1 MLPKRY
7 ERVPMKVA
15 TFLATDVLPAT
26 TVTNEDPLLAQNDTN
41 KSNTISTNQ
50 QKTKYHVAL
59 LTGAVAIF
67 SLIIGWILFGIAA
80 GTDKYWD
87 DYNRLLPPETIQQH
101 KTEKDNYQY
110 GGIACLIICGVCAAV
125 SFADVYTNGKI
136 SKWAG
141 YD

>member
-1 MLPKRY
+1 
-7 ERVPMKVA
+7 MKVA

-26 TVTNEDPLLAQNDTN
+26 AVTNDETLLAQNVTN
-41 KSNTISTNQ
+41 KSNTLSTNQ
-50 QKTKYHVAL
+50 QKTKYHVAM

-67 SLIIGWILFGIAA
+67 ILIIGCILFGIAA
-80 GTDKYWD
+80 WTETYWD
-87 DYNRLLPPETIQQH
+87 DTIRLLPPGTIQQN
-101 KTEKDNYQY
+101 KKDKDNYQY